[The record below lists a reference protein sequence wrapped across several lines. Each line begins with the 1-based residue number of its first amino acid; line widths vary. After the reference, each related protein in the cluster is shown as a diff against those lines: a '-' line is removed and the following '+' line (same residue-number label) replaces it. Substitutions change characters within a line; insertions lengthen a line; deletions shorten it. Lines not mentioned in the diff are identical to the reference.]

1 MKSDL
6 ATFVASVSSVCSLSR
21 RLSASNRLEIC
32 A

>member
-6 ATFVASVSSVCSLSR
+6 ATFVASVCSESSLLW